1 MRRITVALT
10 TLFITARAMSGQDVG
25 IAKGT
30 VEIGAF
36 GQLNRPS
43 TALPLT
49 DASGRWG
56 GGGRFGLFVARNL
69 AIELDASSNPF
80 ELALP
85 GACGAFTVSCSV
97 TYTPVHAQLVFNAP
111 VSNRFFFLFGGGVS
125 DQRLS
130 APIQNNKFGIGA
142 TAGFRYRASSTLSLR
157 FAGVLDVLPKGTY
170 DVVNTYVAGQFGLD
184 FLLGGGHGC
193 DHAADAITIQPTSAV
208 LQPSQSRT
216 FSAAA
221 EYCGRPDEVVF
232 RLTGSGSLD
241 SVTGSYVAATP
252 GTARIAAYGR
262 KGKLTSAADVTVTAP
277 IPVAPPP
284 PPPPSVVSVAI
295 VGPSRAKMGV
305 RIGYTAQAQLSD
317 GSRLSRRAAW
327 SVISGTATMDD
338 AGGLTTTAPGTVV
351 IQAQTENVTAIDSVT
366 SYDWVPFGGGTTFG
380 ATLDAATLDNN
391 QGASTEYPRLLIGCV
406 TGTFV
411 LGVVTPGIVPAS
423 GDVSY
428 SFGGGP
434 ATFATWLE
442 VPPDSHSLTY
452 FGGTNAARKSLAV
465 HIDANEEF
473 GFEFHDNS
481 GAARAATF
489 AVTGMTGAMASSIAA
504 CPGDGPRRP
513 LVTASDSATAIK
525 SLLAAWRLVSHH

>member
-1 MRRITVALT
+1 MRRVIVALT
-10 TLFITARAMSGQDVG
+10 TLFVTARAMPGQDVG

-36 GQLNRPS
+36 GQFNRPTTVFS
-43 TALPLT
+43 LT

-56 GGGRFGLFVARNL
+56 GGGRFGLFVGRNL
-69 AIELDASSNPF
+69 AIELDASGNPF

-85 GACGAFTVSCSV
+85 GACGASSVSCAV
-97 TYTPVHAQLVFNAP
+97 TYTPVHAQLVFNVP
-111 VSNRFFFLFGGGVS
+111 VSNRLFFLVGGGVS

-130 APIQNNKFGIGA
+130 APIENNKFGIGG
-142 TAGFRYRASSTLSLR
+142 TAGFRYRASPSLSLR
-157 FAGVLDVLPKGTY
+157 FAGVLDVLPKGTF
-170 DVVNTYVAGQFGLD
+170 DVMNTYFAGQFGLD
-184 FLLGGGHGC
+184 FLLGRGHGC
-193 DHAADAITIQPTSAV
+193 DHGTDTITIQPASAV
-208 LQPSQSRT
+208 LEPRQTQT
-216 FSAAA
+216 FSSTAV
-221 EYCGRPDEVVF
+221 YCGRADEVVF
-232 RLTGSGSLD
+232 RLTGSGTLD
-241 SVTGSYVAATP
+241 SVTGSYVADTP
-252 GTARIAAYGR
+252 GSVRIIAYSR
-262 KGKLTSAADVTVTAP
+262 NGKLTSAVDVIVRS
-277 IPVAPPP
+277 PVPPPP

-295 VGPSRAKMGV
+295 VGSSRAKTGV
-305 RIGYTAQAQLSD
+305 RNVYTVQAQLSD
-317 GSRLSRRAAW
+317 GSRVARPAAW

-338 AGGLTTTAPGTVV
+338 AGGLTATAPGTVV
-351 IQAQTENVTAIDSVT
+351 IQARTENVTAIDSVT
-366 SYDWVPFGGGTTFG
+366 SYDWVPFGAGTTIG
-380 ATLDAATLDNN
+380 ATLDAATLDDNRS
-391 QGASTEYPRLLIGCV
+391 ASVEYPKLLIGCV

-428 SFGGGP
+428 SFDGGA

-473 GFEFHDNS
+473 GFQFHDNS
-481 GAARAATF
+481 GATHASTF

-513 LVTASDSATAIK
+513 LVTPADSAAAIK
-525 SLLAAWRLVSHH
+525 SLLAAWRLISHH